1 MMYLRL
7 LKITFIS
14 LLSFQ
19 LLDVF
24 TKEKKTWPPMP
35 KHCFVLPPSVLIR
48 SLPALTHVD
57 TFC

>member
-7 LKITFIS
+7 LKITFFS

-24 TKEKKTWPPMP
+24 TKEKKN
-35 KHCFVLPPSVLIR
+35 LASN
-48 SLPALTHVD
+48 A
-57 TFC
+57 